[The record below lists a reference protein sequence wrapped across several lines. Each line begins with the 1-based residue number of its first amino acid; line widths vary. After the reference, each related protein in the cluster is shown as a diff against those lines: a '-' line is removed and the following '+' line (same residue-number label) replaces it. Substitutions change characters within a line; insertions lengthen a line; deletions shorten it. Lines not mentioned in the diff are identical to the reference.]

1 MKKVCI
7 TIITLL
13 LIYCSESTAG
23 PSNTQ
28 LPLIENYQLEVN
40 EDSQLNSS
48 FPKTDNSSR
57 GLTYNIDSGPSNGQL
72 NITAGNFTYIPNSN
86 FFGID
91 SFTYSISN
99 NDDSTDIGTVIINV
113 LPINDAPT
121 VENVDFFI
129 TTGDNLLIL
138 TGNDIDNDNLV
149 FTIVSFP
156 SSGSLDLDINQV
168 TYNGPAGTFFD
179 YVANDGTINSN
190 KGRVSIISQ

>member
-13 LIYCSESTAG
+13 LIHCSDSTAG

-99 NDDSTDIGTVIINV
+99 NDDSTDPGTVIINV

-156 SSGSLDLDINQV
+156 TSGSLELDLNQV